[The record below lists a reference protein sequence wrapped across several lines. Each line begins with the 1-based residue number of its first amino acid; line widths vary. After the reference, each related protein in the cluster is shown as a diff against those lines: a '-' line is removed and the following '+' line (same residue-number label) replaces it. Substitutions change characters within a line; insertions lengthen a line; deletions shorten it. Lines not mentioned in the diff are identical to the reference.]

1 MIYLDNAATTW
12 PKPPV
17 VIEAME
23 KVLTQ
28 MGANPGRAAHGM
40 ALMAS
45 RTIVKARESIAR
57 LFNIPDASCIV
68 FGPNATFALNQA
80 IKGFLKPGDHVVTTS
95 MEHNSVFRP
104 LWSLQKQ
111 GVKISIVQCSET
123 GQLDV
128 EKLEKALQPNTALI
142 VMTHASNVTGTLLP
156 VKEVGEV
163 ATARGVKLLLDAAQ
177 TAGVYPID
185 VQELHID
192 MLAFPGHK
200 GLLGPQGTGG
210 LYVREGIELIPLL
223 EGGTGGNSES
233 PEQPQVMPDRLESG
247 THNTAGIAG
256 LGAAVDYIMEQT
268 VDKVRRHERELV
280 AHFLDGVKKIPGITI
295 YGPQNP
301 EQKVGVVSLNVAN
314 ADCGEIGYLLD
325 HVYGIGVRTGLH
337 CAPNAHRTI
346 GTLESGTVRVS
357 FSYFNTHDDVEHCLK
372 ALSEIAGNLG

>member
-1 MIYLDNAATTW
+1 
-12 PKPPV
+12 
-17 VIEAME
+17 
-23 KVLTQ
+23 
-28 MGANPGRAAHGM
+28 
-40 ALMAS
+40 
-45 RTIVKARESIAR
+45 
-57 LFNIPDASCIV
+57 
-68 FGPNATFALNQA
+68 
-80 IKGFLKPGDHVVTTS
+80 
-95 MEHNSVFRP
+95 
-104 LWSLQKQ
+104 
-111 GVKISIVQCSET
+111 
-123 GQLDV
+123 
-128 EKLEKALQPNTALI
+128 
-142 VMTHASNVTGTLLP
+142 
-156 VKEVGEV
+156 
-163 ATARGVKLLLDAAQ
+163 
-177 TAGVYPID
+177 
-185 VQELHID
+185 
-192 MLAFPGHK
+192 
-200 GLLGPQGTGG
+200 
-210 LYVREGIELIPLL
+210 
-223 EGGTGGNSES
+223 
-233 PEQPQVMPDRLESG
+233 MPDRLESG